1 MTTDQSAPDDRPATM
16 TVEAAARRLG
26 IGRQLAYS
34 LASEGKL
41 PGALRLG
48 KKRIVVST
56 VLLEAF
62 LTDGRANLPLAWR
75 GHQVEDA
82 AQISKQG

>member
-1 MTTDQSAPDDRPATM
+1 MTLNTAVPNEKPATI

-34 LASEGKL
+34 LAREGKL

-48 KKRIVVST
+48 RRFVVST
-56 VLLEAF
+56 ALLDAF
-62 LTDGRANLPLAWR
+62 LTDGRADLVAAWR
-75 GHQVEDA
+75 GQQAEDA
-82 AQISKQG
+82 AQVSKQA